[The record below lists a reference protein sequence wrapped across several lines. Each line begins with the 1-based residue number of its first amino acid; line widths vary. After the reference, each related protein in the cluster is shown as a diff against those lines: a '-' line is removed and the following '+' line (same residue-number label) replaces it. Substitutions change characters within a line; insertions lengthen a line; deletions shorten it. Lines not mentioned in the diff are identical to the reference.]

1 VPIGNFA
8 ESLDVLCRRYGVPL
22 IELREA
28 VGGLSAAGR
37 IRILA
42 PDVEAAWRAA
52 ALRQRYYAKRSSE
65 VSLAD
70 CFLIAAAET
79 GDEIATADPA
89 LAAAARAESIAV
101 VALPD
106 SNGRRP

>member
-1 VPIGNFA
+1 MPVGNFG
-8 ESLDVLCRRYGVPL
+8 ESLDVLFRGYGIPL
-22 IELREA
+22 LELRDA
-28 VGGLSAAGR
+28 VDGLSAAGR
-37 IRILA
+37 IRILT

-70 CFLIAAAET
+70 CFLIASARA

-89 LAAAARAESIAV
+89 LAAVARAESIAV
-101 VALPD
+101 VGLPD
-106 SNGRRP
+106 SSDRRP

>member
-1 VPIGNFA
+1 MSVGNFG
-8 ESLDVLCRRYGVPL
+8 ESIDVLFRGYGIPL
-22 IELREA
+22 LELRDA
-28 VGGLSAAGR
+28 VDGLSAAGR
-37 IRILA
+37 IRILT

-70 CFLIAAAET
+70 CCLIASAQA

-89 LAAAARAESIAV
+89 LAAVARAETIAV

-106 SNGRRP
+106 SGGRRP